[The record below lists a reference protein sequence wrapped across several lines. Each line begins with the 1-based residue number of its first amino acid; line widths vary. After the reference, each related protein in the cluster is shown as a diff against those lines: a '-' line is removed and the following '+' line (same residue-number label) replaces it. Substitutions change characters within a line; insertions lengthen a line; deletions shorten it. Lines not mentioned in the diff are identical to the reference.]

1 MKFNNI
7 HIMGIP
13 KGENRAKQRKRIFE
27 YIIFKKIMA
36 KKVSILIVDMNISV
50 KLNEFQV
57 GESQRGPH

>member
-1 MKFNNI
+1 
-7 HIMGIP
+7 MGIP
-13 KGENRAKQRKRIFE
+13 KGENRAKQWKRIFE

-57 GESQRGPH
+57 GESQRGPHWNTL

>member
-1 MKFNNI
+1 
-7 HIMGIP
+7 MGIP

-27 YIIFKKIMA
+27 YIIFWKIMA

-57 GESQRGPH
+57 GESQRGPHWNTL